1 MEYDA
6 TEKLY
11 YRSAAK
17 LYPCVSKSTQVV
29 KSTQKANLFGIKWG
43 KKWRMKTKKRKKDNW
58 QKENVHKGKHSP
70 RDAVITCSVQAT
82 TASVSPTETL
92 IKSHASS
99 ETEHEN
105 STSPSSPEMHPISL
119 PVAPTVV
126 LYFSQLGTLALHRCR
141 NLMADR
147 TKRRLNHGCAVT
159 RAITLRMSH
168 CSEVHNWD
176 FEFKFSNLLA
186 RDESE

>member
-1 MEYDA
+1 MTQLKNCI
-6 TEKLY
+6 TEVQLNYIHVCQNQHKL
-11 YRSAAK
+11 SNQHK
-17 LYPCVSKSTQVV
+17 KQTFLEL
-29 KSTQKANLFGIKWG
+29 NEE

-105 STSPSSPEMHPISL
+105 STSPSSPEMYPISL

-168 CSEVHNWD
+168 CSEANAN
-176 FEFKFSNLLA
+176 KACSTL
-186 RDESE
+186 SSI